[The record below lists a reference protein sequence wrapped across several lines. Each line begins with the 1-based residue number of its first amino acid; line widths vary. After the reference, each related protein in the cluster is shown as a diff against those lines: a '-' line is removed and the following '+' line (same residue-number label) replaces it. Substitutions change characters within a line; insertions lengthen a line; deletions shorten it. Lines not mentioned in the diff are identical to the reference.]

1 MRLVLCPSILVGLD
15 IRPKRARSMDAIDK
29 RARSRDR
36 VSKHPI
42 VFMPGALWAPVSNPT
57 RRLGAQ
63 LKLRGAEAAE
73 SRQCAVIDMGDD
85 LCITLQLVWL

>member
-1 MRLVLCPSILVGLD
+1 MVSVTFFEVG
-15 IRPKRARSMDAIDK
+15 
-29 RARSRDR
+29 DR

-42 VFMPGALWAPVSNPT
+42 VFTVFEVGDRLRKQPIAFMPGALWAPVFNPS

-63 LKLRGAEAAE
+63 LNLRGAEAAE
-73 SRQCAVIDMGDD
+73 SRQCAVIDMGDV

>member
-1 MRLVLCPSILVGLD
+1 MERGEVVSVTFFEVG
-15 IRPKRARSMDAIDK
+15 
-29 RARSRDR
+29 DR

-73 SRQCAVIDMGDD
+73 SRQCAVIDMGDV
-85 LCITLQLVWL
+85 LCITLQLVGCDKRYGNNCRLT